1 MGEQILIPMD
11 GSECSKDGLEYG
23 LERFPE
29 ADITVLHVRAIED
42 LGDIGLFSGLG
53 GGSGESEELKEASEE
68 ILQEANEIAE
78 RHGRSIETDSVRGRP
93 DRSIVQYAD
102 KNGSDLVIIGSHG
115 RKGTE
120 RILLGSVAEKVVRR
134 SPVPVLTVR

>member
-11 GSECSKDGLEYG
+11 GSERSKEGLDYG

-29 ADITVLHVRAIED
+29 ADITVLHVRTIED
-42 LGDIGLFSGLG
+42 LGDMGLFSGLG
-53 GGSGESEELKEASEE
+53 GGSGESEQLKEASEE
-68 ILQEANEIAE
+68 ILREANEIAE
-78 RHGRSIETDSVRGRP
+78 KHGRSIETDSTRGQP

-102 KNGSDLVIIGSHG
+102 KNGFDLVIIGSHG

-134 SPVPVLTVR
+134 SPIPVLTVR